1 MEMAMLDNVQA
12 RNKMEMEKPK
22 QNTEME
28 ELTGPKPVTEKELED
43 IQTMRP
49 KLVTEKKE
57 RRRPKPRD
65 KLEGDLPTQELVNFN
80 IYIYICIFAK

>member
-1 MEMAMLDNVQA
+1 MLDNVQA
-12 RNKMEMEKPK
+12 RNKMEMEQPK
-22 QNTEME
+22 QTTEME
-28 ELTGPKPVTEKELED
+28 ELTGPQPVTEHKMED
-43 IQTMRP
+43 VQTMR
-49 KLVTEKKE
+49 